1 MDEITAEQVLA
12 ELAELNQE
20 TQNIVGEDE
29 Q

>member
-20 TQNIVGEDE
+20 TQNEIGEDK

>member
-20 TQNIVGEDE
+20 TQNEIGEDE